1 VSSSCQIF
9 FKWQLDEVSSG
20 SHIKVIVVLKLFIRE
35 QEERIRIHEKLVFWF
50 LINLTFVELILSF
63 FIDIF

>member
-1 VSSSCQIF
+1 VSSSYQIF

>member
-1 VSSSCQIF
+1 MSSSYQIF